1 MGRATPG
8 NKYNII
14 GHYYNM
20 STHFRGGL
28 KPTIAKMESDR
39 GIWRI
44 VNSHNKESSKYHA
57 DILEK
62 AYLLGFTHYSVKKRR
77 GGGLEYDTY
86 PVRIQKS
93 IRDSADAKAKANK
106 DN

>member
-1 MGRATPG
+1 MGLTTSG
-8 NKYNII
+8 NKHNIK
-14 GHYYNM
+14 GR
-20 STHFRGGL
+20 HFGNGL
-28 KPTIAKMESDR
+28 KAIIAEIERDR

-44 VNSHNKESSKYHA
+44 VNSHNKESSKYHT

-62 AYLLGFTHYSVKKRR
+62 AHLLGFTHYSVKKRR

-93 IRDSADAKAKANK
+93 IRDSADARAKANK